1 MADELAKNQGKIPE
15 GIDEKTKKEMME
27 VMKVAADLE
36 KADEEAQMKAAM
48 EESEKTLKR
57 QKTQQD
63 IEEDEFAKVLE
74 MSRLEEE
81 ARIKKLADEN
91 EQIEKEKNSIK

>member
-48 EESEKTLKR
+48 EESEATLKR

>member
-48 EESEKTLKR
+48 EESEATLKR

-81 ARIKKLADEN
+81 ARIKKLAEEN
-91 EQIEKEKNSIK
+91 EQIEKEKNSLK